1 MKIIPFRMKNKSG
14 KGPFLPLVLLHHL
27 LESVIYLYLPQ
38 ACIPLISALLTLHP
52 MQLVLGFT
60 SHIQNELHAHPPWLP
75 TSDQANIV
83 GISHEV
89 VFIIPHLLL
98 YFPHSFKHGSFFS
111 LIILSKPK
119 SSHPSYE
126 FQQENTNPKTPILSD
141 DWSVDNL
148 EWDANSVLFSFRSK
162 SGTAPSILAFGPVM
176 SGFRLH

>member
-1 MKIIPFRMKNKSG
+1 MRSYLLCHISCCI
-14 KGPFLPLVLLHHL
+14 FL
-27 LESVIYLYLPQ
+27 
-38 ACIPLISALLTLHP
+38 T
-52 MQLVLGFT
+52 
-60 SHIQNELHAHPPWLP
+60 
-75 TSDQANIV
+75 
-83 GISHEV
+83 
-89 VFIIPHLLL
+89 
-98 YFPHSFKHGSFFS
+98 HSNMVHFFS